1 MPSMVL
7 PPPVNPEDLGRGPLV
22 MGVTWSFS
30 GLALIAVAMRFWV
43 RVAVTK
49 QVKIEDWLMLLAVLL
64 NTACVICLTL
74 AFHYGFGKHDLS
86 LTFDQAVH
94 IGKWIWMSFTPGITS
109 SIASRI
115 SIAVLLV
122 RIFGI
127 HVWLKWSLIAITVLQ
142 VVASMVLTLT
152 SWCQVRPV
160 QALWNPTI
168 PARRISPDVVAREG
182 NVTGALFALGDIL
195 YVLLP
200 VIVVFKLTMPM
211 RRKIGL
217 IILLALSIFTMGC
230 SIAKAV
236 YAESGTKAKQDK
248 QYTASLSLMWSV
260 TEQTFVIIM
269 GCAPPLSS
277 VTKLNVPFV
286 SSLGASIK
294 KLVSSRASGSQTGA
308 SSEQGQSKNG
318 IYYELGVAGK
328 TVSDVQANSK
338 KSTWSQSETDS
349 IDPGTVRRT
358 DQFDVRSD
366 RGEV

>member
-1 MPSMVL
+1 MSLMAL
-7 PPPVNPEDLGRGPLV
+7 PPPIHPEDPGRGPLV

-30 GLALIAVAMRFWV
+30 VLALITVGMRFWV
-43 RVAVTK
+43 RIVVTK

-64 NTACVICLTL
+64 NTACVICLTV

-94 IGKWIWMSFTPGITS
+94 IAKWIWMSFTPGITS

-115 SIAVLLV
+115 SIAILLV

-127 HVWLKWSLIAITVLQ
+127 HAWLRWSLIVITVLQ
-142 VVASMVLTLT
+142 VVASVVLALT

-160 QALWNPTI
+160 QGLWDPTI
-168 PARRISPDVVAREG
+168 PAHRISPNVVAREG

-200 VIVVFKLTMPM
+200 VLVVFKLNMPM
-211 RRKIGL
+211 RRKLGL

-248 QYTASLSLMWSV
+248 QYTSSLSLMWSV

-277 VTKLNVPFV
+277 ITKLDVPFV
-286 SSLGASIK
+286 SDLSASIK
-294 KLVSSRASGSQTGA
+294 KLVTSRGSGSQTAA
-308 SSEQGQSKNG
+308 SSELGRSKNG

-338 KSTWSQSETDS
+338 RSTWSQTEKGS

-358 DQFDVRSD
+358 DQFDVLSD
-366 RGEV
+366 PGEV